1 MWVQLTIKA
10 LDMYAASRKPAS
22 GHANYGMLALTHD
35 DAGEKMKIVLTL
47 AAIGLF
53 ASPAAAEDVSLK
65 IVNSSSQAVSQFFTS
80 PTEVNEWE
88 EDVFGED
95 VLPAG
100 HEVDVVVADGRE
112 QCVYDIKFI
121 MQDGQELI
129 DTINLCNSPTYELV
143 EK

>member
-1 MWVQLTIKA
+1 
-10 LDMYAASRKPAS
+10 
-22 GHANYGMLALTHD
+22 
-35 DAGEKMKIVLTL
+35 MKIVLTL